1 MNFWTFFS
9 PLTPFHQKSSNKQL
23 LFLLLL
29 FQLVIF
35 IRNAYQLLL
44 KSYIDSLRSKLIIFL
59 PIFFTMPYLK
69 SGSELLETDVKY
81 LSITQGFTIPPSP
94 PPLHPQKHINY
105 MEETNEM
112 LTWERLLQN
121 CLKAPRQLISLVLS
135 SSGVSINILI
145 QIRKLYISTTPKEEH
160 K

>member
-1 MNFWTFFS
+1 MNFFFPPTYS
-9 PLTPFHQKSSNKQL
+9 LPPKISQQTTS
-23 LFLLLL
+23 FLLLL
-29 FQLVIF
+29 FQLVIL